1 MTENTT
7 ESSGGIVYNPQDLKT
22 LFEAMQLAPS
32 WMSKRFIMKELCG
45 WNDTAIE
52 LNVKLMTEENTQ
64 VTKGNR
70 IGGYK

>member
-1 MTENTT
+1 MTDNSTD
-7 ESSGGIVYNPQDLKT
+7 SSDSIVYTPQDLKT

-52 LNVKLMTEENTQ
+52 LNVKLMTEENAQT
-64 VTKGNR
+64 TKGNK
-70 IGGYK
+70 IGGYR